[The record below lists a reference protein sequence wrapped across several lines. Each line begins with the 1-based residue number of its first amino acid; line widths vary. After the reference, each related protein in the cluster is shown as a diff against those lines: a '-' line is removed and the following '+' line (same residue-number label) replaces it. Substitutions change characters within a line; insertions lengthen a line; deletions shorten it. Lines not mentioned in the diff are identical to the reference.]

1 MIVVTGA
8 TGTVGGA
15 VARLLT
21 EAGEKVTA
29 VSRRITA
36 ADAPDGAMA
45 MRADLADAD
54 SLRPALEGA
63 GAVFLV
69 PAGDLLG
76 GAGSPDDLVAAIE
89 AAGVRRV
96 VLLSSQASET
106 RPEAISHARLR
117 EFEAVLRAS
126 RLNWTI
132 LRPGGFASNTYAHVA
147 SVRAD
152 RTVAAPFGDVGLPLV
167 DPDDVAE
174 VAAAAL
180 RDGRHGGRTYVLT
193 GPAAVTPREQ
203 TAAIGAAIGVE
214 LGFTELTREQAM
226 GRLSQVMPVPVA
238 DGTLDIMGAPT
249 AGELAIS
256 PHVEEVLGR
265 APRSFAAWAERN
277 AAAFG
282 TMAG

>member
-8 TGTVGGA
+8 TGTVGRD
-15 VARLLT
+15 VVRLLI

-29 VSRRITA
+29 VSRHI
-36 ADAPDGAMA
+36 ADAPDGAVP
-45 MRADLADAD
+45 MRADLADAA

-63 GAVFLV
+63 DAVFLC
-69 PAGDLLG
+69 PAGDLLT
-76 GAGSPDDLVAAIE
+76 GAGSPAEIVEAIE

-106 RPEAISHARLR
+106 RPEAVSHARLR
-117 EFEAVLRAS
+117 EFEGVLRAS
-126 RLNWTI
+126 GPHWTI
-132 LRPGGFASNTYAHVA
+132 LRPGGFASNTYAHIPG
-147 SVRAD
+147 VRAD

-167 DPDDVAE
+167 DPADIAE

-180 RDGRHGGRTYVLT
+180 RDGRHDGRTYVLT

-203 TAAIGAAIGVE
+203 AAAIGAAIGVE

-226 GRLSQVMPVPVA
+226 ARLSQVMPVPVA
-238 DGTLDIMGAPT
+238 EGTLDIMGSPT
-249 AGELAIS
+249 DAELAIS
-256 PHVEEVLGR
+256 PHVEDVLGR
-265 APRSFAAWAERN
+265 APRSFAEWAGRN